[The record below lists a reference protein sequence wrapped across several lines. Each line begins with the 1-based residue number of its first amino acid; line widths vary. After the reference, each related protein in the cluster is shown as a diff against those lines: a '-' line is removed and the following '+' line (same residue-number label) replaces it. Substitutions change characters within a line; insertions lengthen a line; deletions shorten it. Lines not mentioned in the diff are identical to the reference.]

1 MKKKLARKIFGPVF
15 LFIFFSKMVISVAPI
30 IADHLDNNCINAVI
44 MQLEIEHSP
53 AKSSESAKELSS
65 KGDWIS
71 LIQHYNFSRPLIYLS
86 IKTSSAKDDAHVQT
100 FYPPVP
106 TPPPS
111 A

>member
-1 MKKKLARKIFGPVF
+1 MKNRCRKLFSSIF
-15 LFIFFSKMVISVAPI
+15 LFVFFSKMIIAAAPL
-30 IADHLDNNCINAVI
+30 IADHFDCTAVNAVI

-53 AKSSESAKELSS
+53 VKGADTAKELSS

-71 LIQHYNFSRPLIYLS
+71 LIQHYNFVQPSVDLPGCVAAATELE
-86 IKTSSAKDDAHVQT
+86 HMQT

-111 A
+111 V